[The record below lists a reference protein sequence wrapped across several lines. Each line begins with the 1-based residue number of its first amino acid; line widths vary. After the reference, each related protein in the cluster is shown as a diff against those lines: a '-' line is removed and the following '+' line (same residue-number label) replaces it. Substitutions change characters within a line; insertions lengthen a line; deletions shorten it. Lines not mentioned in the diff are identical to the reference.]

1 MAKFRLAGRIDALKP
16 FREAKLKGRVG
27 KSELRWKLREQLGK
41 ASCSR
46 KE

>member
-27 KSELRWKLREQLGK
+27 KSRLRWLRREAFGK
-41 ASCSR
+41 ASC
-46 KE
+46 KEEE